1 MIAIANS
8 AQAIH
13 TVQLH
18 TGADKP
24 AVVAAIAAT
33 THAHMYLGLRRSLL
47 DFLMEFAMYHNF
59 PAQTACANH

>member
-33 THAHMYLGLRRSLL
+33 THAHMYFRAPSQ
-47 DFLMEFAMYHNF
+47 FA
-59 PAQTACANH
+59 

>member
-33 THAHMYLGLRRSLL
+33 THAHSI
-47 DFLMEFAMYHNF
+47 
-59 PAQTACANH
+59 